1 MIFYG
6 SSYTPNA
13 GAALNPTINYLTKDV
28 NLNSVMTAEINS
40 PARMLINSEPGIWS
54 PIWPITY
61 ANAAQQYFW
70 HSPVNDN
77 RFNATFADGHAEF
90 LRVFVGVNATNTY
103 NVQSGFVAGD
113 GRGVGRVTDGQ
124 QRIPAKA
131 QSTTSV
137 PTFSPSTTR
146 LMLCG
151 LKRSNTMIGILLS
164 MHSENAAESITL
176 SCFCNASM

>member
-1 MIFYG
+1 
-6 SSYTPNA
+6 
-13 GAALNPTINYLTKDV
+13 
-28 NLNSVMTAEINS
+28 MTAEINS

-103 NVQSGFVAGD
+103 
-113 GRGVGRVTDGQ
+113 
-124 QRIPAKA
+124 
-131 QSTTSV
+131 TSN
-137 PTFSPSTTR
+137 R
-146 LMLCG
+146 DL
-151 LKRSNTMIGILLS
+151 
-164 MHSENAAESITL
+164 
-176 SCFCNASM
+176 